1 MHLEMKTPSVPYWI
15 SIFFLTQTKVIK
27 QKSRPMVG
35 FPLSNSV
42 NYFAA
47 SAGAAAAAVE
57 SAAGAAS
64 STTGAASSAAGV
76 VSSVVVSSVAASSV
90 LLLQAVKATKEVTA
104 KAKNSFFISFWFW
117 VNEWDK
123 DKMPKPISPNFSK
136 EILIGM
142 KKMIR

>member
-15 SIFFLTQTKVIK
+15 SIFFLIQTKVIK
-27 QKSRPMVG
+27 QKSRPLVG
-35 FPLSNSV
+35 FPLSNSM

-47 SAGAAAAAVE
+47 SAGAAAAVE

-117 VNEWDK
+117 VNEWVK